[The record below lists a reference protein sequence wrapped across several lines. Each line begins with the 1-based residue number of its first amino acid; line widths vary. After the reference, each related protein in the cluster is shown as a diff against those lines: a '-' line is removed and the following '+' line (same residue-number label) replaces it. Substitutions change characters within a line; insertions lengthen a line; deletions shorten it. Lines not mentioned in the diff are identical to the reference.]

1 VSHLPKAPRPR
12 SRSPHVQPAAP
23 GDGAAKCNGISK
35 GATNLSASKKSKS
48 QGTIE
53 TPNKTMALTIAMNR
67 MAANIPEVNSYSYR
81 NEVMRE
87 EEAERACEANG
98 KPAPA
103 RRTRPFFV
111 RYDKKGITR
120 EDKGYTRDQL
130 KEDASR
136 DSRHCVTLANNLK
149 KAGHTRWDDV
159 DAHHIVAWKHP
170 AAGVSRT
177 MLFDWKIAINDAD
190 NGVFLPASALAKP
203 EELRDAVGH
212 DDVHRTTVYY
222 SRVQNRLL
230 NADPT
235 DQASGRKALK
245 KMRADMLSGVFPV
258 K

>member
-1 VSHLPKAPRPR
+1 MGRETLLLTWQTVRGFPRGRREPRHICRRHQDRAVGRLTYSRQHQGMVRQVQRHL
-12 SRSPHVQPAAP
+12 Q
-23 GDGAAKCNGISK
+23 
-35 GATNLSASKKSKS
+35 GATNLSASKKSKP

-111 RYDKKGITR
+111 RYDKKGVTR

-149 KAGHTRWDDV
+149 KAGHTRWDYV

-190 NGVFLPASALAKP
+190 GGPRSA
-203 EELRDAVGH
+203 R
-212 DDVHRTTVYY
+212 
-222 SRVQNRLL
+222 
-230 NADPT
+230 
-235 DQASGRKALK
+235 
-245 KMRADMLSGVFPV
+245 
-258 K
+258 